1 MDSLEFHKGCEDL
14 PGLQPNPPRSTRK
27 IIRPHLECWWGC
39 AQKGLTKGV
48 RSALS
53 VGISIPRT
61 WICVEEMGKAAW
73 SRHLLF
79 PGCYWHDCPAAKGQ
93 NGLSPLK
100 QWAKLSLGWLLLVV
114 NLNICIYIYTYS
126 FTIHTEY
133 SKHHCSVEQN
143 KPTSIHRRPQECIL
157 SHTIEYSMSTH
168 SHNWI

>member
-1 MDSLEFHKGCEDL
+1 MHAEPPSPWTAGTPVHEAHAMLTWTHWSFTKGVKIYL
-14 PGLQPNPPRSTRK
+14 GLQPNPPRSTRK

-126 FTIHTEY
+126 FY
-133 SKHHCSVEQN
+133 KFCSSRE
-143 KPTSIHRRPQECIL
+143 P
-157 SHTIEYSMSTH
+157 
-168 SHNWI
+168 